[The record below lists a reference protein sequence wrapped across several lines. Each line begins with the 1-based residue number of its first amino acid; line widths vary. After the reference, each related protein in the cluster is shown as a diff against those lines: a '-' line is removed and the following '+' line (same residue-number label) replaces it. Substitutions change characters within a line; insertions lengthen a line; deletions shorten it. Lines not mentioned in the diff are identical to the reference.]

1 MTGVRVERV
10 ERLNLAL
17 CAGAVVA
24 SYPLVS
30 PAFAAS
36 VAAGGLLEAANFRG
50 LARAGR
56 KLFDGRLHSWTAG
69 WALRF
74 AFLAVGIAA
83 ALYFGA
89 HPIGLVVGLTLIVP
103 AALVEAW
110 RSRPPV
116 LPDVPAL
123 PPDDPSW
130 DRWNPWLAREED
142 ADEEDDG

>member
-30 PAFAAS
+30 PQFAVS
-36 VAAGGLLEAANFRG
+36 VAAGGLLEALNFRG
-50 LARAGR
+50 LARAGQH
-56 KLFDGRLHSWTAG
+56 LFDGRMGSWTAG

-74 AFLAVGIAA
+74 AFLCAGMAA
-83 ALYFGA
+83 ALYLGA
-89 HPIGLVVGLTLIVP
+89 HPVGLVVGLSLIVP

-123 PPDDPSW
+123 APDDPGW

-142 ADEEDDG
+142 VDEEDGA

>member
-17 CAGAVVA
+17 CAGAVLA

-50 LARAGR
+50 LARAGQR
-56 KLFDGRLHSWTAG
+56 LFAGRQHSWTAG

-74 AFLAVGIAA
+74 ALLGVGIAA

-89 HPIGLVVGLTLIVP
+89 DPVGLVVGLSLIVP

-116 LPDVPAL
+116 LADVPAL
-123 PPDDPSW
+123 PPEDPSW
-130 DRWNPWLAREED
+130 ERWNPWLAREEEP
-142 ADEEDDG
+142 DEEDDA